1 MIFQHLETVTF
12 RGKIIT
18 IGRTKENESVAVVL
32 NNVNPYIITSQL
44 SPVEIYKINRLMSVL
59 VFMKRYDVDEKY
71 NYNLETKLS
80 MIENGISIKTIEGQD
95 ITQFNETGTSKF
107 SKITTNSLHTY
118 YYLKKILQ
126 GKDVKDVNVFNN
138 LISGKST
145 YEINNTN
152 LNADIIIYNDQ
163 VDIPTQHF
171 IDNDWY
177 TCAWFEAKGILVDKR
192 NSVTKCDYEF
202 EGILKKVDMTDL
214 APWRVLSYDIESL
227 PPPRPNQPGKFDF
240 PVATNDPIITIG
252 ATLTMDTLE
261 YYLWILYPKGQ
272 TQTKEMYN
280 VDGFEASRSTV
291 YTFDDEVKLIEHF
304 IGFINKKDVDFIQ
317 GHNINRFD
325 NDYILTRYQTLTGKK
340 PNMSRVKYTSTEIR
354 KSTFSSSQ
362 KGSLEKF
369 KLIIP
374 GRVVMD
380 SYDIMKD
387 QHNESSYKLDNLA
400 EKYLGTKK
408 IDMDYALIY
417 PKYQTEDGRTHLA
430 VYCLKDAWLV
440 HELMAKLCKLTVILQ
455 MANVTGISMK
465 DVIDRGQGI
474 RTVALMIRYA
484 KNLNY
489 FIPRVETGTNEDSF
503 EGAVVVSPTPGY
515 YTNAVSCLDFA
526 SLYPSIMQAM
536 NMSHETLVTRK
547 QIEKYGWKEDVDVR
561 TIPDYELVDGKLVTT
576 HNPNNPAFLTREK
589 RLGLLP
595 MMLDTILK
603 ERKKVK
609 KMMKKEVPHSTMYN
623 VMDGRQL
630 GLKVVCNSIYGFC
643 GATHGFL
650 PCKTIASSVT
660 KYGRGLILKTK
671 SLIENHVEWGR
682 DGHGCKCIY
691 GDTDSVFVLMPKT
704 LVDGATKE
712 ELVNNAHNMGEIMAE
727 YVTKQFLKPVF
738 LEYEKT
744 YSPYL
749 LLKKKRYVGM
759 KFEPG
764 LPPKLHMKGIE
775 AVRRDFAP
783 LLVHTQKKFLDYLI
797 KQEDKKKACEYVR
810 NVVQDLFK
818 DKLPLEQFIM
828 SKKLSQDPSE
838 YKSKAPHVELA
849 IRMAKIDKTTA
860 PLAGDRVQ
868 YVIHS
873 GSALISK
880 RACVPADVESG
891 KRLIDRNYYY
901 EKQLRIPLLRLMGPV
916 VRDADSYF
924 KVTSIKKRPPSGKNI
939 FASWTKKIKINKA

>member
-12 RGKIIT
+12 RGKIAA

-32 NNVNPYIITSQL
+32 NDVKPYIITTQL
-44 SPVEIYKINRLMSVL
+44 SSITVNKINRLMSVFL
-59 VFMKRYDVDEKY
+59 FTKRYHSDEKY
-71 NYNLETKLS
+71 PFNLETKVS
-80 MIENGISIKTIEGQD
+80 TMENGLSIKTIEGQD
-95 ITQFNETGTSKF
+95 IIDFNEEGTSKF
-107 SKITTNSLHTY
+107 SKITTGGLYAY
-118 YYLKKILQ
+118 YFLKKIVQ
-126 GKDVKDVNVFNN
+126 GKTVKDIRVSNN
-138 LISGKST
+138 LLSGKSS
-145 YEINNTN
+145 YEDFDTN
-152 LNADIIIYNDQ
+152 LDLNLTIYNDQ

-177 TCAWFEAKGILVDKR
+177 TCAWFKVSGIPVDKR
-192 NSVTKCDYEF
+192 NSMTKCDHEF
-202 EGILKKVDMTDL
+202 QGTLQKIDMTDL
-214 APWRVLSYDIESL
+214 APWRILSYDIESL

-240 PVATNDPIITIG
+240 PVATKDPIITIG

-261 YYLWILYPKGQ
+261 YYLWVLYPKGQ
-272 TQTKEMYN
+272 TQTKETYN
-280 VDGFEASRSTV
+280 VDDFEASKSTV

-304 IGFINKKDVDFIQ
+304 IRFVDKKDVDFIQ

-325 NDYILTRYQTLTGKK
+325 NDYILTRYLTLTGKK
-340 PNMSRVKYTSTEIR
+340 PNMSRVKYQTTEIR

-408 IDMDYALIY
+408 IDMDYALIH
-417 PKYQTEDGRTHLA
+417 PKYQTEQGRTHLA

-484 KNLNY
+484 KGLNY
-489 FIPRVETGTNEDSF
+489 YIPRVETGTNDDSF
-503 EGAVVVSPTPGY
+503 EGAVVVTPDPGY

-547 QIEKYGWKEDVDVR
+547 QIEKHGWKEDVDVR
-561 TIPDYELVDGKLVTT
+561 TVPDYEMVDGKLVTT
-576 HNPNNPAFLTREK
+576 HNPNNPAFLTRTK

-595 MMLDTILK
+595 MMLDTILQ

-609 KMMKKEVPHSTMYN
+609 KLMKKEVPHSTMYN

-630 GLKVVCNSIYGFC
+630 GLKVVCNSIYGFT

-704 LVDGATKE
+704 LVNGATKE
-712 ELVNNAHNMGEIMAE
+712 ELINNAHQMGEIMAE

-749 LLKKKRYVGM
+749 LLKKKRYAGY
-759 KFEPG
+759 KYEPG
-764 LPPKLHMKGIE
+764 LPPKLHLKGIE
-775 AVRRDFAP
+775 AVRRDYAP
-783 LLVHTQKKFLDYLI
+783 LLVRTQKKFLDYLI
-797 KQEDKKKACEYVR
+797 IKGDKEKACEYVR

-818 DKLPLEQFIM
+818 DKLPLTEFIM
-828 SKKLSQDPSE
+828 SKKLSRDPSE
-838 YKSKAPHVELA
+838 YKSKAAHVELA

-868 YVIHS
+868 YVVRA
-873 GSALISK
+873 GTGLISK
-880 RACVPADVESG
+880 RACVPSDITNG
-891 KRLIDRNYYY
+891 KYVLDREYYY
-901 EKQLRIPLLRLMGPV
+901 QKQIKAPLLRLMGPV
-916 VRDADSYF
+916 VRNAESYF
-924 KVTSIKKRPPSGKNI
+924 KVTSIKKRAPSGRNI
-939 FASWTKKIKINKA
+939 FATWTKKIKINKA

>member
-12 RGKIIT
+12 RGKIAA
-18 IGRTKENESVAVVL
+18 IGRTKKNESVAVVL
-32 NNVNPYIITSQL
+32 NDVKPYIITSHL
-44 SPVEIYKINRLMSVL
+44 EAKMVNKINRLMSVFL
-59 VFMKRYDVDEKY
+59 FIKRYDNEDKY
-71 NYNLETKLS
+71 KFNLESKLES
-80 MIENGISIKTIEGQD
+80 MENGVSVKNIQGQD
-95 ITQFNETGTSKF
+95 ITEFNETGVSKF
-107 SKITTNSLHTY
+107 SKITTNGLYAY
-118 YYLKKILQ
+118 YYLKKIIQ
-126 GKDVKDVNVFNN
+126 GKTVKDIRVSNN
-138 LISGKST
+138 LI
-145 YEINNTN
+145 NNTSSYEAFDTSFDSN
-152 LNADIIIYNDQ
+152 LTIYNDQ

-177 TCAWFEAKGILVDKR
+177 TCAWFKVSGIPVDKR
-192 NSVTKCDYEF
+192 NSMTKCDYEF
-202 EGILKKVDMTDL
+202 EGTLQKLDMTDL

-280 VDGFEASRSTV
+280 VDAFEASKSTV

-304 IGFINKKDVDFIQ
+304 IRFIDKKDVDFIQ

-325 NDYILTRYQTLTGKK
+325 NDYILTRYLTLTGKK
-340 PNMSRVKYTSTEIR
+340 PNMSRVKYETTEIR

-489 FIPRVETGTNEDSF
+489 FIPRVETGTNDDSF

-547 QIEKYGWKEDVDVR
+547 QIETHGWKEDVDVR

-712 ELVNNAHNMGEIMAE
+712 ELINNAHNMGEIMAE

-818 DKLPLEQFIM
+818 DRLPLEQFIM

-838 YKSKAPHVELA
+838 YKSKAAHVELA

-891 KRLIDRNYYY
+891 KRMIDRNYYY

-916 VRDADSYF
+916 VRNAESYF
-924 KVTSIKKRPPSGKNI
+924 KVTSIKKRAPSGKNI